1 MSQKKLFKKWIA
13 FALALSCVSA
23 AHALPTIGAD
33 AGLVPVEVTDA
44 QLEKGV
50 ETTYWYATNDVVAS
64 SSSGKISFGLLSNAS
79 SRAQTVGMR
88 DGDLQKEQ
96 GRLLYR
102 NLCGGGSGRIER
114 VVLRLRIG
122 SFHDGR
128 IHLPHRRYRGDALH
142 PRPPFSERFL
152 QLDLH
157 PVRR

>member
-64 SSSGKISFGLLSNAS
+64 SSNGKISFS
-79 SRAQTVGMR
+79 SVGIVSIMLR
-88 DGDLQKEQ
+88 KFFLISSPPTHAFISFIVAQKE
-96 GRLLYR
+96 RKVKEKSCR
-102 NLCGGGSGRIER
+102 
-114 VVLRLRIG
+114 
-122 SFHDGR
+122 F
-128 IHLPHRRYRGDALH
+128 
-142 PRPPFSERFL
+142 PFFCS
-152 QLDLH
+152 
-157 PVRR
+157 